1 MKLDKYEVGKRY
13 GKALFQLANDNDC
26 VAQVYEELQ
35 GLKVIFNENHD
46 LGQILDAVHT
56 STEVKEKLL
65 NELVSPFSPMVQNFL
80 HVVYQYK
87 RMSDLPYMVDA
98 FSRLYDDERHYLS
111 GTIKSVV
118 PLTEEQITKIEQK
131 IAKCLG
137 YANASFTNELDP
149 SIIGGFVVE
158 AHNFVIDRSLQQ
170 QINMMARALNL

>member
-13 GKALFQLANDNDC
+13 GKALFQLAKEKDS

-35 GLKVIFNENHD
+35 GLKHVLNETPE
-46 LGQILDAVHT
+46 LGAILDAVHT

-80 HVVYQYK
+80 HVVYNYR
-87 RMSDLPYMVDA
+87 RMSDLPYMLETY
-98 FSRLYDDERHYLS
+98 SRLYDDERHYLS

-118 PLTEEQITKIEQK
+118 PLTEEQIKRIEQK
-131 IAKCLG
+131 VAALLG
-137 YANASFTNELDP
+137 YKDATFTNVIDE